1 MANKGPTPCNIRE
14 ISLPGT
20 EEIANEY
27 KGSEEVLASNAGE
40 SSEDLCFDMN
50 GSSGS
55 LEATRAQLTDFD
67 LPLSGLTENVGR
79 VCEEKHSELREV
91 RSEENIKKRND
102 SGFQLYQE
110 GRDEADDS
118 YLLLLDLNVKGSRGE
133 MVGGSRGNDLDLR
146 IQTQGL

>member
-79 VCEEKHSELREV
+79 VCEEKHSELRLV

-110 GRDEADDS
+110 GRDEAEDS
-118 YLLLLDLNVKGSRGE
+118 SLLLLDLNVKGSRGE